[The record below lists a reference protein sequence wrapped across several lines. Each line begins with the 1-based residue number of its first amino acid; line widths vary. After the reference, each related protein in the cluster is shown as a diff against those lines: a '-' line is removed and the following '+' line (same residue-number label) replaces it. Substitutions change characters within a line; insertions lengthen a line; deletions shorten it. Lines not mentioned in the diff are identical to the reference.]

1 MYLIVAEAKAELG
14 ESDAL
19 DYVWEIAKRNADL
32 QKSGIPTD
40 KNGLLNFISVER
52 RRELFQ
58 EGHRWFDLRR
68 TGELMTRVGGNY
80 PVTNW
85 DASKFVYPIPSQEVN
100 ASGIA
105 QNDGWSNNLPD

>member
-1 MYLIVAEAKAELG
+1 V
-14 ESDAL
+14 
-19 DYVWEIAKRNADL
+19 DYVWQIARRNPDL
-32 QKSGIPTD
+32 AKSAIPTD
-40 KNGLLNFISVER
+40 KPGLLSFIAIER

-68 TGELMTRVGGNY
+68 SGEILTRVGGNF
-80 PVTNW
+80 PVSNW

-105 QNDGWSNNLPD
+105 QNEGWNNNLPK